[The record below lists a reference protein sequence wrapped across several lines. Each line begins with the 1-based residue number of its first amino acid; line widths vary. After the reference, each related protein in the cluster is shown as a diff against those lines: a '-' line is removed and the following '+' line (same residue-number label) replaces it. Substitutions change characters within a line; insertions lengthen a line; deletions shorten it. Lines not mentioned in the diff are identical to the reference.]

1 MKHWVTIIRH
11 VVIIELEMCHMRNE
25 MKLQREIRNT
35 SCISHHIS
43 THVDHIYLLKS
54 DQESKMRQ
62 DRCKNQLTIKNR
74 YLEIN
79 TQMIVISNLN
89 RTIFF

>member
-1 MKHWVTIIRH
+1 MKHRITNIRH

-25 MKLQREIRNT
+25 MILQREIRNT

-74 YLEIN
+74 YLGTNKQI
-79 TQMIVISNLN
+79 IVIN
-89 RTIFF
+89 RIS